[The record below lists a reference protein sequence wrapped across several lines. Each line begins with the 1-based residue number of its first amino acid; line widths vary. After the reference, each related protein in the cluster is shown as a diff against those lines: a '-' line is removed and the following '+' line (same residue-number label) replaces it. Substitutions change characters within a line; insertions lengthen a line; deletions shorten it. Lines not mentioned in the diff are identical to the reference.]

1 MGAAELGWGGPSETG
16 ASLCGLNAEE
26 GAAPWLEVP
35 GKRGPRRSGRC
46 QCSEW
51 NSGEQGRQDPGRW
64 PWYVRRSLRQVEA
77 ALDDPGQD
85 GL

>member
-1 MGAAELGWGGPSETG
+1 MGRPLRDG
-16 ASLCGLNAEE
+16 ASLCGLSAEE
-26 GAAPWLEVP
+26 GAASWLEVQ

-46 QCSEW
+46 QCSER
-51 NSGEQGRQDPGRW
+51 NSGEQGRQDPGMW
-64 PWYVRRSLRQVEA
+64 PRCARRCLRQVEA